1 MEKSRYIKVANYG
14 NVSVVQNSIYQWGVI
29 DREGNTIVPFGKYE
43 WIDGF
48 DSGLARV
55 RSKGNTGRA
64 GHTVAIINLS
74 ESAPFAI
81 QGKDAIQ
88 QFYDKDRQ
96 IHPDKYAKWGII
108 NESGEEVLPLE
119 YDDIWGFLGKNRFST
134 KVVKN
139 GVESDVYFHDL
150 NPSLPFRGTR
160 RYHYY
165 QDNEQ
170 NYNPAYDKSDTWYAM
185 TDGMYGD
192 EPDGFDG
199 DYSFMGY

>member
-1 MEKSRYIKVANYG
+1 MEKSKYIKVANYG

-96 IHPDKYAKWGII
+96 IHPDKPKIR
-108 NESGEEVLPLE
+108 N
-119 YDDIWGFLGKNRFST
+119 
-134 KVVKN
+134 
-139 GVESDVYFHDL
+139 
-150 NPSLPFRGTR
+150 
-160 RYHYY
+160 
-165 QDNEQ
+165 
-170 NYNPAYDKSDTWYAM
+170 
-185 TDGMYGD
+185 
-192 EPDGFDG
+192 
-199 DYSFMGY
+199 